1 MPINPVQPNV
11 QNQPLT
17 TQKKDDKKQVGTGFT
32 NINRVLEANR
42 ANKLGSSISGNIK
55 QQAGQVRSG
64 IMGQSQQFQKQ
75 AEANRLDT
83 EANKQLREQTLGG
96 ITGQSGFQDPDAKT
110 VEAFQQMRGGEY
122 KGPTGLDEQQTSALK
137 RQGAD
142 LASLG
147 NLTGTSSGKQTLL
160 QRIVGTPQYTSGQQK
175 MDSLLL
181 GQSGGDLNKLR
192 RETKNLD
199 SGLAAEQ
206 TKATNLAQQYKN
218 RAAEFGRETS
228 DLTNKALT
236 GQETNVQSAYNTAKT
251 AAQQQYEALQ
261 QKLKDVDASTDV
273 SQRKM
278 LSEEDFNSM
287 GIDTSTPEGQ
297 KQAGELSLLFGLSN
311 RELVD
316 SYDISTQKSKGRGF
330 DYGYLEGKG
339 GGQVI
344 EDMFNKVQHG
354 QLTSEMKQKL
364 GIDPNTYAQI
374 AEVRKKMGQDVDW
387 AGNGLL
393 KSDYQDKTME
403 EISNKDDL
411 RRINALRQL
420 SGNTDKGL
428 YGSDVLEKSG
438 QKFTNK
444 YDINRAL
451 QQLTGVSLDPY
462 NGGLSFNDEA
472 KTRYGSYIPSTV
484 EKLRNLPGMN
494 ITEKIAAIPQKTIEN
509 LPGMNL
515 PGVSIPISFF
525 DKIMGV
531 NSPFDVGGITSEL
544 ANQAGNAVN
553 LSQSMFDGSL
563 LGGGGLFGDI
573 FKFSDKNLKKDIKP
587 GKDEIQDFLD
597 NLEAYKYSYK
607 NPEHGEGEQLGVMAQ
622 DLEKSRLG
630 KESVKEASEGK
641 IVNYSSLLPTI
652 TAAMSQMN
660 ERLKKIEK

>member
-55 QQAGQVRSG
+55 QQAGQVRTG
-64 IMGQSQQFQKQ
+64 IMDQSQEFQKQ
-75 AEANRLDT
+75 AGANRLDT

-142 LASLG
+142 IASLG

-160 QRIVGTPQYTSGQQK
+160 QRIVGAPQYTSGQQK

-181 GQSGGDLNKLR
+181 GQSGKDLHSLR
-192 RETKNLD
+192 RETKNLE
-199 SGLAAEQ
+199 SGLGAAQ
-206 TKATNLAQQYKN
+206 TNAANLAQQYKN

-228 DLTNKALT
+228 DLTNKALL
-236 GQETNVQSAYNTAKT
+236 GQETNVQSAYNAAKT

-278 LSEEDFNSM
+278 LSEEDFKSM

-330 DYGYLEGKG
+330 DYGYLEGRG

-344 EDMFNKVQHG
+344 EDMFNKVKHG

-374 AEVRKKMGQDVDW
+374 AEVRKKIGQDVDW

-393 KSDYQDKTME
+393 KSDYQDKTIE
-403 EISNKDDL
+403 QVSSKDDL

-428 YGSDVLEKSG
+428 YGSDILEKAG

-444 YDINRAL
+444 YDANRAL
-451 QQLTGVSLDPY
+451 QQLTGVTLNPY
-462 NGGLSFNDEA
+462 TGGLSFNDEA
-472 KTRYGSYIPSTV
+472 KTRYGSYIPSTI
-484 EKLRNLPGMN
+484 EKLRNLPGMK
-494 ITEKIAAIPQKTIEN
+494 ITEQLANAPAIGES
-509 LPGMNL
+509 LAL
-515 PGVSIPISFF
+515 GVKQANSFF
-525 DKIMGV
+525 EKIFGV
-531 NSPFDVGGITSEL
+531 DSPLQIDVLTQTL
-544 ANQAGNAVN
+544 ANTAGDAVN
-553 LSQSMFDGSL
+553 LTQSIYDGSL

-622 DLEKSRLG
+622 DLEKSDLG
-630 KESVKEASEGK
+630 KESVKEVSEGK

-652 TAAMSQMN
+652 TAAMAQMN